1 MSLISK
7 KEATKKGIEDLVIT
21 EEDFK
26 KYIQHPSNEY
36 EETKLPDWLQKE
48 LALLDALPEEEN

>member
-21 EEDFK
+21 EEDFI
-26 KYIQHPSNEY
+26 KYFQKPSEEY
-36 EETKLPDWLQKE
+36 EYKSPDWLEKE

>member
-1 MSLISK
+1 MELISR
-7 KEATKKGIEDLVIT
+7 KEAIKKGVEDLVIT
-21 EEDFK
+21 EEDFQ

-36 EETKLPDWLQKE
+36 ETKLPDWLQKE